1 MISICNESNRED
13 KQMKLY
19 KLFCII
25 LALMLAAI
33 LSGCSTKIEARYSYN
48 SQTDFS
54 SLKSY
59 AWVQEDMTT
68 KFSTP
73 ESAKYYES
81 TMENVLAKKG
91 FNLNPDAPDF
101 LIKTFNAYNY
111 VEKYI
116 SVYGNVEF
124 PKSMLRINFLN
135 PSSKEVIYESAA
147 YAIIDEKATQETK
160 NAAIDKT
167 VEALLIEFP
176 PGS

>member
-1 MISICNESNRED
+1 MISICNESSRED

-25 LALMLAAI
+25 LALTLAAI

-48 SQTDFS
+48 RQTDFS

-73 ESAKYYES
+73 ESAKYYE
-81 TMENVLAKKG
+81 KKG

-135 PSSKEVIYESAA
+135 PLSKEVIYESAA
-147 YAIIDEKATQETK
+147 FAIIDEKATQETK

>member
-1 MISICNESNRED
+1 
-13 KQMKLY
+13 
-19 KLFCII
+19 
-25 LALMLAAI
+25 
-33 LSGCSTKIEARYSYN
+33 
-48 SQTDFS
+48 
-54 SLKSY
+54 
-59 AWVQEDMTT
+59 
-68 KFSTP
+68 
-73 ESAKYYES
+73 
-81 TMENVLAKKG
+81 MENMLAKKG

-135 PSSKEVIYESAA
+135 PLSKEVIYESAA
-147 YAIIDEKATQETK
+147 FAIIDEKATQETK